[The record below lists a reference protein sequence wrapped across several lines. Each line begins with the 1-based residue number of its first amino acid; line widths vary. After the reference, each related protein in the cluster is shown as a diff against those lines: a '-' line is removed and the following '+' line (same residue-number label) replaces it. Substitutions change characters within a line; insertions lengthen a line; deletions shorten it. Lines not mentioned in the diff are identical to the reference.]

1 MLGKMLIHGL
11 VAAAL
16 VGGTAAVYAASQDG
30 QGLPQVDTVAASL
43 DTVLSQKPGDDRFAR
58 MDDRRE
64 HQRRSHHKHDHDD
77 DDD

>member
-16 VGGTAAVYAASQDG
+16 VGGTAAVYAANQDG

-43 DTVLSQKPGDDRFAR
+43 DTVFSQKPGSDRFAQ

-64 HQRRSHHKHDHDD
+64 HQRRGHHKHDHDD